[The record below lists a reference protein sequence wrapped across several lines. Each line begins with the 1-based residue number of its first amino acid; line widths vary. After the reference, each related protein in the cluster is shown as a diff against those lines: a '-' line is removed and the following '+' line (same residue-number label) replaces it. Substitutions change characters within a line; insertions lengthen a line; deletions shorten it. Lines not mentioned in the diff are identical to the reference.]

1 MAPIAVQELTTCLTF
16 ASTMANN
23 SEQTNISLIQKL
35 TDRDAVLQSLEES
48 KKYLCHILG
57 REVSPPLPP
66 QKKAYLWKSV
76 NPHKVWG
83 FVRRP
88 VKLRSKKEEGMR
100 EEKIK

>member
-66 QKKAYLWKSV
+66 QKKGIFMEICKPS
-76 NPHKVWG
+76 
-83 FVRRP
+83 
-88 VKLRSKKEEGMR
+88 
-100 EEKIK
+100 